1 MHPPVAT
8 NEIVKI
14 MHKFGFV
21 PKSCMGGVFVITIF
35 TIFACCINK
44 TCFVNQKNTIKSMI
58 PERLLKLVPTA
69 VRDKWANRIVDKVK
83 AHNPALYAAIGQWSF
98 IPDEEKETVINEILE
113 AAQQVH
119 WEIQDE
125 SISS

>member
-1 MHPPVAT
+1 M
-8 NEIVKI
+8 
-14 MHKFGFV
+14 
-21 PKSCMGGVFVITIF
+21 
-35 TIFACCINK
+35 
-44 TCFVNQKNTIKSMI
+44 NQKNTIKSMI